1 MTAPHVVVV
10 GAGIAGLAAAWEAA
24 RGGADVTVL
33 DASRPGGKLQTS
45 PFAGVDLDEAADA
58 FLARVPGAVELCRD
72 LGLDDELTSPAIGSA
87 LVWHDGAARRLPDG
101 LVLGVPTD
109 LDALARSGLVSP
121 DGLSRVAADLDRAPD
136 DPERDRTGDESVGAL
151 VRRRVGD
158 EVFERLVDPLL
169 SGVNAGDADTLSLRC
184 GAAQLAAAAGRDTSL
199 VRALRATLGAATA
212 AATPVFLTPRRGTGR
227 LVERL
232 VEVIGPGRVHGGTPV
247 TALHRSADGCTV
259 HTAHGTLRADRVVL
273 ATPAATSAA
282 LLETIAPATAAM
294 LADLRY
300 ASVAIAALAY
310 PASAVPVPLDASGL
324 LVPRGA
330 GMFVTACSFASS
342 KWAHQGGDGVVR
354 LRVSVGR
361 IDDTR
366 FTALDDAT
374 VIAGIRA
381 DLTTLLGIDATPTA
395 ARLHRWDESLPQYL
409 PGHLDRVAAAEEALA
424 DGCGAIALAGAAL
437 RGLGIPA
444 CITSGRTAAAR
455 LLGHG
460 TDAT

>member
-1 MTAPHVVVV
+1 MNAPRVVVV
-10 GAGIAGLAAAWEAA
+10 GAGIAGLAAAWEAT
-24 RGGADVTVL
+24 RLGADVTVL
-33 DASRPGGKLQTS
+33 DAGRPGGKLQTT
-45 PFAGVDLDEAADA
+45 PFAGVELDEAADA
-58 FLARVPGAVELCRD
+58 FLARVPGAVELCHE
-72 LGLDDELTSPAIGSA
+72 LGLDDELTSPVTGSA

-121 DGLSRVAADLDRAPD
+121 DGLRRVAADLERAPD
-136 DPERDRTGDESVGAL
+136 DPERDRTDDESVGAL

-169 SGVNAGDADTLSLRC
+169 SGVNAGDADELSVRC
-184 GAAQLAAAAGRDTSL
+184 GAAQLAAAAGLDASL
-199 VRALRATLGAATA
+199 IRALRATVGAAA
-212 AATPVFLTPRRGTGR
+212 AAGTPVFRAPRRGTGR

-232 VEVIGPGRVHGGTPV
+232 VDAIGSARVHGNVPV
-247 TALHRSADGCTV
+247 TALRRNGTGCTV
-259 HTAHGTLRADRVVL
+259 HTPAGTSAADRVVL

-282 LLETIAPATAAM
+282 LLADTAPATAAM

-310 PASAVPVPLDASGL
+310 PAAAVPASLDASGL

-330 GMFVTACSFASS
+330 GMFVTACSFAST

-366 FTALDDAT
+366 FTSMDDAS
-374 VIAGIRA
+374 VLEGIRA
-381 DLTTLLGIDATPTA
+381 DLATLLGIDVPPSE
-395 ARLHRWDESLPQYL
+395 ARLHRWDAALPQYL
-409 PGHLDRVAAAEEALA
+409 PGHLDRVAAAEAALA
-424 DGCGAIALAGAAL
+424 DAFGAVALAGASL

-444 CITSGRTAAAR
+444 CITSGRAAAAR
-455 LLGHG
+455 QLGELG
-460 TDAT
+460 AGR